1 MIEILCIKNQQGAFI
16 PMNDDEHEKT
26 KRIKAGAVTE
36 VRIVQKRNPKFFRKF
51 FVLRDFLFDIWE
63 EGRPEVRHKGVVI
76 RGNKERFRKDLLIMA
91 GYYDV
96 VVNVLGETRLEAQS
110 MAWDSM
116 DEDVFEKL
124 FSACIDVGLAKIVD
138 RPDLT
143 AEAVRNHCETL
154 INFSR

>member
-1 MIEILCIKNQQGAFI
+1 MIEILCIKDDSGRFV

-26 KRIKAGAVTE
+26 KKIKRGAVTE
-36 VRIVQKRNPKFFRKF
+36 VRIVQKRNIKFHRKF

-63 EGRPEVRHKGVVI
+63 EGRPQVFHRGVII
-76 RGNKERFRKDLLIMA
+76 RGNKEKFRKDLLIMA

-96 VVNVLGETRLEAQS
+96 VINIRGEPRLEAQS
-110 MAWDSM
+110 MSFDSM

-124 FSACIDVGLAKIVD
+124 YSACIDVGLAKIVD

-143 AEAVRNHCETL
+143 ADMVRQHCDQL
-154 INFSR
+154 LNFAR